1 MKFDSLLFLP
11 FGFSLY
17 FIGEYTSLLL
27 FFPLFILS
35 FFRSRLLYIT
45 LLLPGILLFLTEIF
59 ASSYYIIYFISL
71 ALFLFFSCRYRL
83 FFLKEILLISLYL
96 VLLYLSFYFA
106 EEQLY
111 ELYLDSGI
119 ENKINSITLEVIV
132 LLNILQITILYLLAI
147 IKKKL
152 GIVKCI

>member
-1 MKFDSLLFLP
+1 MKFDSLLLLP

-17 FIGEYTSLLL
+17 FIGEYTSLFL
-27 FFPLFILS
+27 FFPLLMLYYFKN
-35 FFRSRLLYIT
+35 RALYIT
-45 LLLPGILLFLTEIF
+45 LFLPSSFLFLTEIF
-59 ASSYYIIYFISL
+59 ASSHYVIYFINL
-71 ALFLFFSCRYRL
+71 TLFLLFSCRYRL
-83 FFLKEILLISLYL
+83 FFFREILFIALYL
-96 VLLYLSFYFA
+96 LLLSLSFYFV

-111 ELYLDSGI
+111 ELYLDSGV